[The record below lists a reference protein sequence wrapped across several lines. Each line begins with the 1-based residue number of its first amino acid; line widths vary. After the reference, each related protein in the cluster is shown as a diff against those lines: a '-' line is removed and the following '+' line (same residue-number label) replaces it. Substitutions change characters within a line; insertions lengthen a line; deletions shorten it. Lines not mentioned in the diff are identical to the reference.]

1 MCSIISVC
9 SDQGELLYTSCDIP
23 STTRAKYGCIFYVH
37 YVIQYEV
44 SLVLGELR
52 MLYTR
57 VGAGEAPLM
66 DTAEP
71 RMIVAGVEMNANL
84 ELMTLLS
91 MLSGPGYWQQVLCMS
106 N

>member
-1 MCSIISVC
+1 MCSIISVYNGH
-9 SDQGELLYTSCDIP
+9 GELLIHIVRHTNN
-23 STTRAKYGCIFYVH
+23 TRAKYGCIFYVH
-37 YVIQYEV
+37 YVVQYEV
-44 SLVLGELR
+44 SLVLGELIT
-52 MLYTR
+52 LYTR

-91 MLSGPGYWQQVLCMS
+91 MLSAPGYWQ
-106 N
+106 